1 MLRREFLQCLAS
13 SAVLAAPSGRP
24 NILVMLCD
32 DLGYGDLECYGHP
45 VIKTPNLNRFATE
58 GVKFTDFYAAAPVCS
73 PSRTGMLTG
82 RTPNRVGVYDWIP
95 EGSPMHMP
103 RKEITIASLLRS
115 VGYATCHVGKW
126 HCNGRFNSPE
136 QPQPNDHGFD
146 HWFSTQ
152 NNAAPSHR
160 NPTNFVRNGQRVG
173 PLKGFSSDI
182 IVDEAIAWLDR
193 KPKDRPFCL
202 FVWFHEPHEV
212 VDSPESLV
220 ERYSQATKKGEALY
234 YANVAQVDQAV
245 GRLLKKLDEG
255 GYRENTFALFTSD
268 NGPET
273 LNRYLN
279 AWRSHGSPGPLR
291 GMKLHMYEGG
301 TRVPGILRWPGKVKP
316 GSVNDTPI
324 GFVDLLPTLCEAA
337 QVAAP
342 RDRRLDGTSFMPALA
357 GNPLKRKQPLYWQY
371 NDAIGEM
378 KVAMRDGD
386 WKILANAAL
395 DRFELY
401 NLRKDR
407 SEKNDLSAKEPKRL
421 NAMVKV
427 LKDLHAEIK
436 KEGPTWPEWKRPTP
450 KK

>member
-1 MLRREFLQCLAS
+1 MLRRDFLRCLAS
-13 SAVLAAPSGRP
+13 SAVMAAPSGRP

-45 VIKTPNLNRFATE
+45 VIKTPNLNRLADE

-73 PSRTGMLTG
+73 PSRAGMLTG
-82 RTPNRVGVYDWIP
+82 RTPNRYGVYDWIP
-95 EGSPMHMP
+95 QGSEMHLP
-103 RKEITIASLLRS
+103 RNEVTIARLLRDA
-115 VGYATCHVGKW
+115 GYATCHAGKW
-126 HCNGRFNSPE
+126 HCNGKFNSPE

-160 NPTNFVRNGQRVG
+160 NPTNFVRNGQKVG

-182 IVDEAIAWLDR
+182 IVDEAISWLER
-193 KPKDRPFCL
+193 KPKDKPFCL

-212 VDSPESLV
+212 VDSPDSLV

-234 YANVAQVDQAV
+234 YANVAQIDQAV
-245 GRLLKKLDEG
+245 GRLLKKLDES
-255 GYRENTFALFTSD
+255 GYRQNTFALFTSD

-273 LNRYLN
+273 LNRYPN
-279 AWRSHGSPGPLR
+279 AWRSHGSPGRLR

-316 GSVNDTPI
+316 GSVSGAPI
-324 GFVDLLPTLCEAA
+324 SFLDLLPTLCEAA
-337 QVAAP
+337 GVQAP
-342 RDRRLDGTSFMPALA
+342 RDRRLDGASFLPALE
-357 GNPLKRKQPLYWQY
+357 GKPIKRKQPLYWQY
-371 NDAIGEM
+371 DKALSEM
-378 KVAMRDGD
+378 KIAMRDGD

-401 NLRKDR
+401 NLRTDV
-407 SEKNDLSAKEPKRL
+407 SEKNDLSSKEPKRL
-421 NAMVKV
+421 QAMAKV
-427 LKDLHAEIK
+427 LKALHADVKSGESQT
-436 KEGPTWPEWKRPTP
+436 GPRR
-450 KK
+450 

>member
-13 SAVLAAPSGRP
+13 SAVLAEPSGRP

-45 VIKTPNLNRFATE
+45 VIKTPNLNRLAEE

-82 RTPNRVGVYDWIP
+82 RTPNRAGVYDWIP
-95 EGSPMHMP
+95 AGSPMHMP
-103 RKEITIASLLRS
+103 RSEVTIASLLRS
-115 VGYATCHVGKW
+115 AGYATCHVGKW
-126 HCNGRFNSPE
+126 HCNGKFNSPE

-160 NPTNFVRNGQRVG
+160 DPTNFVRNGQRVG

-182 IVDEAIAWLDR
+182 IVDEAISWLDR
-193 KPKDRPFCL
+193 YPKDRPFCL

-212 VDSPESLV
+212 VDSPEPLV
-220 ERYSQATKKGEALY
+220 EGYSRATKKGEALY

-245 GRLLKKLDEG
+245 GRLLKKLDESN
-255 GYRENTFALFTSD
+255 YRQSTFALFTSD

-273 LNRYLN
+273 LNRYPN

-291 GMKLHMYEGG
+291 GMKLHLYEGG
-301 TRVPGILRWPGKVKP
+301 TRVPGILRWPGRVKP
-316 GSVNDTPI
+316 GSVINTPI

-337 QVAAP
+337 GVAAP
-342 RDRRLDGTSFMPALA
+342 RDRRLDGASFLPALS
-357 GNPLKRKQPLYWQY
+357 GKPLNRKQPLYWQY
-371 NDAIGEM
+371 NHALGEM
-378 KVAMRDGD
+378 KVAIRDGD
-386 WKILANAAL
+386 WKLLADAAL
-395 DRFELY
+395 NRFELY
-401 NLRKDR
+401 NLRTDI

-421 NAMVKV
+421 NAMAQV
-427 LKDLHAEIK
+427 LKDLHADIQK
-436 KEGPTWPEWKRPTP
+436 P
-450 KK
+450 